1 MMLLARTQLEERLA
15 EALRRRVTAVVA
27 EAGFGKSSLLSG
39 WAGTVH
45 SA

>member
-1 MMLLARTQLEERLA
+1 MVLLARPQLEERLA
-15 EALRRRVTAVVA
+15 EALRRRVTTVVA

-39 WAGTVH
+39 WAGMVH